1 MDPVDRVGVRLC
13 SLEGQEGLTR
23 GKTMNI
29 LDQFRLDGKVA
40 IVTGASQ
47 GIGKRVALGY
57 LQAGARVVLA
67 ALDDENLSATQLEFE
82 QSYAG
87 CVLAV
92 ACDVTLQD
100 SVDSL
105 VSAVLEKWDRIDVAV
120 CNAGIVT
127 LNGLD
132 EMPLEEFERIMK
144 VNVSGVFLTAQ
155 ACARQM
161 IAKGEGGSIIVT
173 ASMSASVINTP
184 QKIGHY
190 CASKAAAKQLTK
202 AMAVEFAEHNI
213 RVNCVSP
220 GYIMTELVEPL
231 TDFHALWKPQ
241 IPMRRLGKP
250 EELMGLYLY
259 LASDASS
266 YMTGSDVIIDGGFT
280 SV

>member
-1 MDPVDRVGVRLC
+1 M
-13 SLEGQEGLTR
+13 
-23 GKTMNI
+23 KI
-29 LDQFRLDGKVA
+29 LDQFKLDGKIA

-57 LQAGARVVLA
+57 LQAGAKVVLA
-67 ALDDENLSATQLEFE
+67 ALDDEKLTTTTSEFE
-82 QSYAG
+82 QAFPD
-87 CVLAV
+87 CVMAV
-92 ACDVTLQD
+92 ACDVTSQD
-100 SVDSL
+100 SVDAL
-105 VSAVLEKWDRIDVAV
+105 VSATLEKWQSIDIAV

-127 LNGLD
+127 INGLA
-132 EMPLEEFERIMK
+132 EMPLEEFERIQK

-155 ACARQM
+155 ACAKSM

-173 ASMSASVINTP
+173 ASMSGTVINTP

-190 CASKAAAKQLTK
+190 CASKAAAKQLAK
-202 AMAVEFAEHNI
+202 AMAVEFAEHNV
-213 RVNCVSP
+213 RVNSVSP

-241 IPMRRLGKP
+241 IPMRRLGTP

-259 LASDASS
+259 LASDAST